1 MTAQRLWARVSL
13 CCRNN
18 YSLPRSLKTT
28 WIVNFIASSLCD
40 FCSTCLFGLR
50 LRLETTLQDKEYCRV
65 FSISRYQ
72 KTCQEGTA
80 SRACLCGACVNNCWI
95 WKFSI
100 SAFDV
105 VLRVGKAIFFLS
117 IYLPLQV
124 FSFITKFNYACVLL
138 VMFAFNQF
146 TIFLLYRTLIIY
158 KSHKHA

>member
-105 VLRVGKAIFFLS
+105 VLRVGTAIFFCLS
-117 IYLPLQV
+117 IYLCRYFLSSQSLTMHAFYWWCSRSTNLQFF
-124 FSFITKFNYACVLL
+124 FSIVL
-138 VMFAFNQF
+138 
-146 TIFLLYRTLIIY
+146 
-158 KSHKHA
+158 